1 MQVLSSARR
10 LARVLKPLVLLRS
23 AANHKLLPYD
33 IQIAFSPPTPHQWQ
47 NYNSFSSQSL
57 YFSGTSLLMAQQ
69 QINSWAAKA
78 SFSTEATSAE
88 RTPTEAVKELY
99 DKILESV
106 NVRRTMA
113 PNAWLWSLIENCK
126 NHEDIKLLFDSLQ
139 NLRRFRLSNLRIH
152 DNFNCHLCRE
162 VTKACA
168 RVGAID
174 FGKMALWKHNV
185 YGLTPNI
192 GSANHLL
199 SYAKEHNNVSFMVEV
214 MKLLKKNN
222 IPLQPSTA
230 DIVFSICYNA
240 GNWEL
245 ISKYS
250 KKFLKAGVKL
260 RKTAFD
266 IWMDFAIKRGDTE
279 SLWQIEKLRSE
290 LMQQHT
296 LVSAF
301 SCAKGLI
308 LEHKLEDA
316 AAVIQVLN
324 QTLPD
329 AKKSGVNVQLQK
341 LVSEWPL
348 DVVKHQPE
356 ENKKA
361 VAAALKSDI
370 PAIVGL
376 LNMGLE
382 LNVNLEDLTSKEEIP
397 S

>member
-1 MQVLSSARR
+1 MQVLSNARR
-10 LARVLKPLVLLRS
+10 LARVLKPPVLLGS
-23 AANHKLLPYD
+23 AATHKLLSSD
-33 IQIAFSPPTPHQWQ
+33 IQITFSPRTSHQWES
-47 NYNSFSSQSL
+47 YNFYSSDSL
-57 YFSGTSLLMAQQ
+57 YFSGTRLLMAQQ
-69 QINSWAAKA
+69 DIYSRAAKA
-78 SFSTEATSAE
+78 SFSTEASSAE
-88 RTPTEAVKELY
+88 STPTESVKELY

-106 NVRRTMA
+106 NVKRTMA

-126 NHEDIKLLFDSLQ
+126 SIEDVRLLFDSLH
-139 NLRRFRLSNLRIH
+139 NLRKFRLSNLRIRE
-152 DNFNCHLCRE
+152 NFNCHLCRE

-168 RVGAID
+168 KVGAID
-174 FGKMALWKHNV
+174 FGKKALWKHNV

-199 SYAKEHNNVSFMVEV
+199 SYAKEHNDVSFMVEV
-214 MKLLKKNN
+214 MKLLKKNH

-245 ISKYS
+245 ISKYL

-266 IWMDFAIKRGDTE
+266 ILMDFAIKRGDTE
-279 SLWQIEKLRSE
+279 SLWQIEELRSE
-290 LMQQHT
+290 STQQHT
-296 LVSAF
+296 LVSGF

-308 LEHKLEDA
+308 LERKIEDA
-316 AAVIQVLN
+316 AAVIQILN
-324 QTLPD
+324 ETLSD
-329 AKKSGVNVQLQK
+329 TKKSGIVVQLQK

-348 DVVKHQPE
+348 DVVKQQPE
-356 ENKKA
+356 ENRKA
-361 VAAALKSDI
+361 VAAALKTDI
-370 PAIVGL
+370 PAVVGL

-382 LNVNLEDLTSKEEIP
+382 LNVNLEDLTSKAEIP